1 MLEGL
6 WPIVKKE
13 IKEVTR
19 DRRALIGVILGP
31 LFIVVLSFLP
41 VQLATSNV
49 TKQKILVVD
58 EDSSNYSH
66 QLVTFIRLVN
76 NSEVIVESS
85 IPKDINSSLKDGIF
99 DLAIVIPK
107 GFGYNVSNGGASSV
121 FLIFDASSVKT
132 IASIQPYQL
141 IIEQFSNF
149 ILSQRLEKLNLN
161 MSFVRPIVAIPIAA
175 NLQSTSSSLS
185 LSYVYFYLPF
195 SLIIAGMSF
204 STGIALEK
212 TVGEKEKGTFELLLS
227 NAPSRS
233 AVLLGKVI
241 SISFGSLLSM
251 LTGIVALLLIRG
263 MSIRLNLGLFSADT
277 QFNLPS
283 SIELTLVVFT
293 VFLASILM
301 AFVYLAIGL
310 FSKSVKE
317 AQTYS
322 IIPSLLF
329 TLPMAFA
336 WFLPVSLTRYFKFL
350 PVFGSLFGSI
360 SFLVTSD
367 FAEIIVPNLVNFISL
382 IFLYEINLKLI
393 GSEKIITA
401 RA

>member
-6 WPIVKKE
+6 WPMVKKE
-13 IKEVTR
+13 IKEITR
-19 DRRALIGVILGP
+19 DKRALIGIILGP
-31 LFIVVLSFLP
+31 LLIVVFSFLP

-58 EDSSNYSH
+58 EDNSNLSH
-66 QLVTFIRLVN
+66 QLVEFIKLVN
-76 NSEVIVESS
+76 NSEVITESN
-85 IPKDINSSLKDGIF
+85 IPREINSSLRDGVF
-99 DLAIVIPK
+99 DLAIIIPR
-107 GFGYNVSNGGASSV
+107 GFYYNVSNGGTSSV
-121 FLIFDASSVKT
+121 ILMFDASSVKNM
-132 IASIQPYQL
+132 ALLQSYQFV
-141 IIEQFSNF
+141 IEQFSNF
-149 ILSQRLEKLNLN
+149 ILSDRLRRLNLS
-161 MSFVRPIVAIPIAA
+161 MSFVNPIVTIPVAA
-175 NLQSTSSSLS
+175 NLPSTSSSLS
-185 LSYVYFYLPF
+185 LSYAYFYLPF

-241 SISFGSLLSM
+241 STSFGSLLSM
-251 LTGIVALLLIRG
+251 IAGVLALLLLKEI
-263 MSIRLNLGLFSADT
+263 SAKLNSDLLSTAT
-277 QFNLPS
+277 QLNLPS
-283 SIELTLVVFT
+283 STKLTLVVLT
-293 VFLASILM
+293 VFLASVLM

-310 FSKSVKE
+310 FSKSMKE

-367 FAEIIVPNLVNFISL
+367 LTEIIVPNLVNLISL
-382 IFLYEINLKLI
+382 ILMYEINLKLI
-393 GSEKIITA
+393 GSEKIITS
-401 RA
+401 RV

>member
-1 MLEGL
+1 MFEGF
-6 WPIVKKE
+6 WPVVKKE
-13 IKEVTR
+13 IKEVIK
-19 DRRALIGVILGP
+19 DRRALAGIILGP
-31 LFIVVLSFLP
+31 ILIVVLSFLP

-49 TKQKILVVD
+49 TKQKILIVD
-58 EDSSNYSH
+58 EDNSSLSH
-66 QLVTFIRLVN
+66 QLIMFIKFIN
-76 NSEVIVESS
+76 NSEVYTKNN
-85 IPKDINSSLKDGIF
+85 IPNDINSSLKNGIF
-99 DLAIVIPK
+99 DLAIIIPK
-107 GFGYNVSNGGASSV
+107 NFYYNISKGGTSSV
-121 FLIFDASSVKT
+121 FLLFDASSIKN
-132 IASIQPYQL
+132 IASLQPYQA
-141 IIEQFSNF
+141 IIEQFSDF

-161 MSFVRPIVAIPIAA
+161 MSFVKPIVAIPIAA
-175 NLQSTSSSLS
+175 NLQNASSSLS

-233 AVLLGKVI
+233 AVLLGKVA

-251 LTGIVALLLIRG
+251 LTGILSLFLVREV
-263 MSIRLNLGLFSADT
+263 STELNFGFLSLAT
-277 QFNLPS
+277 QSNLPS
-283 SIELTLVVFT
+283 SIELSLVVFT
-293 VFLASILM
+293 VFLASLLM
-301 AFVYLAIGL
+301 AFIYLAIGF

-336 WFLPVSLTRYFKFL
+336 WFLPASLTKYFKFL

-367 FAEIIVPNLVNFISL
+367 FSEIIIPNLVNFISL
-382 IFLYEINLKLI
+382 ILLYEVNLKLI
-393 GSEKIITA
+393 ESEKVVTV